1 MRTSHGGA
9 PISSGR
15 TWRSFCPTR
24 VRCRIVRNGG
34 CRDSAEG
41 LLAICTTDTPT
52 PSHHL
57 VLPATPQCAST
68 PTTPS
73 PSARRR
79 VGPSCRAACRYA
91 SVSRYVWWW
100 FVRYVSVCG
109 SACRLPYTRP
119 SSLLSPRLVSVP
131 LASSRLVSHPSHP
144 LFSSPLY
151 YLARCDRRPAGLRAA
166 AERVDP
172 RRQAQG
178 RRLQDDRRREVRT

>member
-57 VLPATPQCAST
+57 VLPATPQCASI

-109 SACRLPYTRP
+109 SLVACHILAHLA
-119 SSLLSPRLVSVP
+119 SSPLVSFRFPSPRLGSCHIP
-131 LASSRLVSHPSHP
+131 HI
-144 LFSSPLY
+144 FSSPLY